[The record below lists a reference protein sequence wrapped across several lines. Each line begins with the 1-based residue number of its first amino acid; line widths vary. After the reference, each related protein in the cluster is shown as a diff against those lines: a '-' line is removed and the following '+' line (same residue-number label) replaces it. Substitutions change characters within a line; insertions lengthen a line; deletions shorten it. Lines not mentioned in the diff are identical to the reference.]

1 MQEFLRFL
9 ATSDVVTTLL
19 LSMGIIALAVD
30 CNVLHRKVK
39 ALHQQIDSAQH
50 IADTTESHGF
60 IKETAVP
67 SVDAVPQTA

>member
-9 ATSDVVTTLL
+9 TTSDVVTTLL
-19 LSMGIIALAVD
+19 LSTGIVALAVD

-39 ALHQQIDSAQH
+39 ALQQQIDSANH

-67 SVDAVPQTA
+67 STGAAPQTA